1 MSNTSLNFLKKAVII
16 IMISIWVAL
25 LFNIFKSG
33 GSLKEQFPKC
43 IFTTMSIFALLT
55 LAIKAIEYYQKRL

>member
-1 MSNTSLNFLKKAVII
+1 MSNKSLNFLKKAVII

-43 IFTTMSIFALLT
+43 IFTTMSVFALLT
-55 LAIKAIEYYQKRL
+55 LALKAIEHYQKRL